1 MRPEIGLIPFPNPEQ
16 ARGPPISGKSK
27 MPPSENHSGSGLLLT
42 LGSKKIHH
50 LFQLLQ
56 QGFMVRVQ
64 VGCSVRALLS
74 RQLNISPE
82 FLEGR
87 IKTIFLDGRP
97 VDDMD
102 SAIIKEGS
110 TLALSAALPGLAGAT
125 LRRGGALASLRSQLS
140 HPRDE
145 APVAEQEGFIVLK
158 LFNLLMDE
166 LGPALLHRGV
176 FIKREV
182 LKEFLRNL
190 PKDFWAG
197 CPGPRVDGKE
207 AEVAELVAGNWPENE
222 APVPLRVEAHDPVHN
237 NQKGG

>member
-1 MRPEIGLIPFPNPEQ
+1 ML
-16 ARGPPISGKSK
+16 
-27 MPPSENHSGSGLLLT
+27 PSENRSGSGLFLT
-42 LGSKKIHH
+42 LAKEKIPY

-64 VGCSVRALLS
+64 IGGSLRALLS
-74 RQLNISPE
+74 QQLNISPE

-87 IKTIFLDGRP
+87 IKTIFLDGKP

-102 SAIIKEGS
+102 ATIIKEGS

-125 LRRGGALASLRSQLS
+125 LRRGGAFSSLRSQIT
-140 HPRDE
+140 HPVHETPIAQR
-145 APVAEQEGFIVLK
+145 EGFIILK

-176 FIKREV
+176 FIKKEV
-182 LKEFLRNL
+182 LKEFLKNL

-197 CPGPRVDGKE
+197 CQVPQVDGE
-207 AEVAELVAGNWPENE
+207 EVEVDELLRMNWPENQ
-222 APVPLRVEAHDPVHN
+222 DPVRIRVQARDSIHKH
-237 NQKGG
+237 QKGGNP